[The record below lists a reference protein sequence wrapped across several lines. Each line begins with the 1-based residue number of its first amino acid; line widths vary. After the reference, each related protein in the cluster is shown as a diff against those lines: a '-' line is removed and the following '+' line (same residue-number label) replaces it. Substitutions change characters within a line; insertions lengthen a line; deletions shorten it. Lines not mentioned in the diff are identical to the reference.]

1 MKKAFTSLTIAA
13 SAAALLAGCAAD
25 GTMTNTGK
33 NSAIGAVIGAGL
45 GTVVGNQVGDRD
57 NRTRAT
63 GAAVGAALGAAG
75 GYLWSQR
82 MEQQKQA
89 MQQVTAGTPVQVSQ
103 TADNRL
109 KINIPADAGFATN
122 SAVLNANMYPILQRL
137 AQTLNQNPA
146 ATVSVVGH
154 TDSTGSDAINNPL
167 SQRRA
172 DAAKAYLVS
181 QGVAAS
187 RIATSG
193 AGSTQPIASN
203 ATVDGR
209 AQNRRVEIFVAE
221 PAARYFTRFTLR

>member
-122 SAVLNANMYPILQRL
+122 SAVLNANMDPILQRL

-221 PAARYFTRFTLR
+221 PAAR

>member
-187 RIATSG
+187 RIAMSG

-221 PAARYFTRFTLR
+221 PAAR

>member
-25 GTMTNTGK
+25 GTMTTTGRNT
-33 NSAIGAVIGAGL
+33 AIGAAVGAGL

-221 PAARYFTRFTLR
+221 PAAR

>member
-45 GTVVGNQVGDRD
+45 GTVVGNQVGDRN

-122 SAVLNANMYPILQRL
+122 SAVLNANMFPILQRL

-146 ATVSVVGH
+146 ATVSIVGH

-172 DAAKAYLVS
+172 DAAKAYLVGQS
-181 QGVAAS
+181 VAAS

-193 AGSTQPIASN
+193 AGSTQPVASN

-221 PAARYFTRFTLR
+221 PAAR

>member
-109 KINIPADAGFATN
+109 KINIPSDAGFATN

-146 ATVSVVGH
+146 ATVSSVGH
-154 TDSTGSDAINNPL
+154 TDSTGTDAINNPL

-181 QGVAAS
+181 QGVAGS

-221 PAARYFTRFTLR
+221 PAR

>member
-146 ATVSVVGH
+146 ATVSVVRH
-154 TDSTGSDAINNPL
+154 THSTGSDAINNPL

-221 PAARYFTRFTLR
+221 PAAR

>member
-25 GTMTNTGK
+25 GTMTTTGRNT
-33 NSAIGAVIGAGL
+33 AIGAAVGAGL

-109 KINIPADAGFATN
+109 KINIPSDAGFATN

-146 ATVSVVGH
+146 ATVSIVGH
-154 TDSTGSDAINNPL
+154 TDSTGTDAINNPL

-181 QGVAAS
+181 QGVAGS

-221 PAARYFTRFTLR
+221 PAR

>member
-82 MEQQKQA
+82 LEQQKPA

-109 KINIPADAGFATN
+109 KINIPSDAGFATN

-146 ATVSVVGH
+146 ATVSIVGH
-154 TDSTGSDAINNPL
+154 TDSTGTDAINNPL

-181 QGVAAS
+181 QGVAGS

-221 PAARYFTRFTLR
+221 PAR

>member
-109 KINIPADAGFATN
+109 KINIPSDAGFATN

-146 ATVSVVGH
+146 ATVSIVGH
-154 TDSTGSDAINNPL
+154 TDSTGTDAINNPL

-181 QGVAAS
+181 QGVAGS

-221 PAARYFTRFTLR
+221 PAR

>member
-25 GTMTNTGK
+25 GTMTTTGRNT
-33 NSAIGAVIGAGL
+33 AIGAAVGAGL

-63 GAAVGAALGAAG
+63 GAAVGAALGATG

-109 KINIPADAGFATN
+109 KINIPSDAGFATN

-146 ATVSVVGH
+146 ATVSIVGH
-154 TDSTGSDAINNPL
+154 TDSTGTDAINNPL

-181 QGVAAS
+181 QGVAGS

-221 PAARYFTRFTLR
+221 PAR

>member
-25 GTMTNTGK
+25 GTMTNTGTT
-33 NSAIGAVIGAGL
+33 SAIGAVIGAGL

-221 PAARYFTRFTLR
+221 PAAR

>member
-45 GTVVGNQVGDRD
+45 GTVVGNQVGDRN

-109 KINIPADAGFATN
+109 KINIPSDAGFATN

-221 PAARYFTRFTLR
+221 PAAR

>member
-25 GTMTNTGK
+25 GTMTTTGK

-221 PAARYFTRFTLR
+221 PAAR

>member
-1 MKKAFTSLTIAA
+1 MKKAFTSMTIAA

-103 TADNRL
+103 TPDNRL

-221 PAARYFTRFTLR
+221 PAAR

>member
-25 GTMTNTGK
+25 GTMSTTGR
-33 NSAIGAVIGAGL
+33 NSAIGAVVGAGL

-89 MQQVTAGTPVQVSQ
+89 MQAVTAGTPVQVSQ
-103 TADNRL
+103 TTDNRL
-109 KINIPADAGFATN
+109 KINIPADAGFATG
-122 SAVLNANMYPILQRL
+122 SAVLNSNMTPILQRL

-146 ATVSVVGH
+146 ATVSIVGH
-154 TDSTGSDAINNPL
+154 TDNTGSDAVNNPL

-181 QGVAAS
+181 QGVASS
-187 RIATSG
+187 RISTSG

-203 ATVDGR
+203 TTAAGR

-221 PAARYFTRFTLR
+221 PAR

>member
-146 ATVSVVGH
+146 ATVSVVGR

-221 PAARYFTRFTLR
+221 PAAR

>member
-89 MQQVTAGTPVQVSQ
+89 MQQVTADTPVQVSQ

-221 PAARYFTRFTLR
+221 PAAR

>member
-45 GTVVGNQVGDRD
+45 GTVVGNQVGERD

-221 PAARYFTRFTLR
+221 PAAR

>member
-25 GTMTNTGK
+25 GTMTTTGRNT
-33 NSAIGAVIGAGL
+33 AI
-45 GTVVGNQVGDRD
+45 
-57 NRTRAT
+57 

-109 KINIPADAGFATN
+109 KINIPSDAGFATN

-146 ATVSVVGH
+146 ATVSIVGH
-154 TDSTGSDAINNPL
+154 TDSTGTDAINNPL

-181 QGVAAS
+181 QGVAGS

-221 PAARYFTRFTLR
+221 PAR

>member
-25 GTMTNTGK
+25 GTMTNTGR
-33 NSAIGAVIGAGL
+33 NSAIGAVVGAGL

-221 PAARYFTRFTLR
+221 PAAQ

>member
-221 PAARYFTRFTLR
+221 PAAR

>member
-154 TDSTGSDAINNPL
+154 TDSTGSRELNMKL
-167 SQRRA
+167 SAQRA
-172 DAAKAYLVS
+172 DAVAAQLIG
-181 QGVAAS
+181 QGVTGS

-193 AGSTQPIASN
+193 VGPDQPVATNSTAE
-203 ATVDGR
+203 GK
-209 AQNRRVEIFVAE
+209 AQNRRVTI
-221 PAARYFTRFTLR
+221 TLTPTA

>member
-146 ATVSVVGH
+146 ANVSVVGH

-221 PAARYFTRFTLR
+221 PAAR

>member
-1 MKKAFTSLTIAA
+1 MKQAFTSLTIAA

-154 TDSTGSDAINNPL
+154 TDSTGSDAINTPL
-167 SQRRA
+167 SPRRA

-221 PAARYFTRFTLR
+221 PAAR

>member
-1 MKKAFTSLTIAA
+1 
-13 SAAALLAGCAAD
+13 
-25 GTMTNTGK
+25 
-33 NSAIGAVIGAGL
+33 
-45 GTVVGNQVGDRD
+45 
-57 NRTRAT
+57 
-63 GAAVGAALGAAG
+63 
-75 GYLWSQR
+75 

-109 KINIPADAGFATN
+109 KINIPSDAGFATN

-146 ATVSVVGH
+146 ATVSIVGH
-154 TDSTGSDAINNPL
+154 TDSTGTDAINNPL

-181 QGVAAS
+181 QGVAGS

-221 PAARYFTRFTLR
+221 PAR

>member
-25 GTMTNTGK
+25 GTMTTTGRNT
-33 NSAIGAVIGAGL
+33 AIGAAVGAGL

-109 KINIPADAGFATN
+109 KINIPSDAGFATN

-137 AQTLNQNPA
+137 AQTLNQNPS
-146 ATVSVVGH
+146 ATVSIVGH
-154 TDSTGSDAINNPL
+154 TDSTGTDAINNPL

-181 QGVAAS
+181 QGVAGS

-221 PAARYFTRFTLR
+221 PAR

>member
-137 AQTLNQNPA
+137 AQSLNQNPA
-146 ATVSVVGH
+146 ATEAGVGH

-221 PAARYFTRFTLR
+221 PAAR

>member
-209 AQNRRVEIFVAE
+209 AQNRRVEIVVAE
-221 PAARYFTRFTLR
+221 PAAR

>member
-57 NRTRAT
+57 NRTSAT

-89 MQQVTAGTPVQVSQ
+89 MQQVTAGPPVQVSQ

-221 PAARYFTRFTLR
+221 PAAR

>member
-103 TADNRL
+103 TPDNRL

-221 PAARYFTRFTLR
+221 PAAR

>member
-25 GTMTNTGK
+25 GTMTTTGRNT
-33 NSAIGAVIGAGL
+33 AIGAAVGAGL

-63 GAAVGAALGAAG
+63 GAAVGAAMGAAG

-109 KINIPADAGFATN
+109 KINIPSDAGFATN

-146 ATVSVVGH
+146 ATVSIVGH
-154 TDSTGSDAINNPL
+154 TDSTGTDAINNPL

-181 QGVAAS
+181 QGVAGS

-221 PAARYFTRFTLR
+221 PAR

>member
-25 GTMTNTGK
+25 GTMTNTGR
-33 NSAIGAVIGAGL
+33 NSAIGAVVGAGL

-221 PAARYFTRFTLR
+221 PAAR